1 MTSTRCA
8 EVQFK
13 EARAGILEQK
23 PDRSSIFA
31 YNSNWR
37 EPIACALPPVPNVH
51 AWPDGLHPVFQHITA
66 EGWLRERQ
74 ARVGVLDIDDD
85 LGLLLRYG
93 RDCIG
98 AISVHALEESHVAA
112 PPSLDPATKAAVES
126 LRTIS
131 GVQKKLLLVKTGAGF
146 AAAGPEGPAPYIG
159 KFNNDQIST
168 FVRNEALTLGLAR
181 EFLGEEHVTPATQG
195 NVDGFGHALI
205 VERFDRTRDDQ
216 KLRLEDLAQVLAK
229 PRGPDNSY
237 KYDSSFEEVGGAIEK
252 FSARPEI
259 DLVRF
264 YKLVIVNGLLGNCDA
279 HLKNFSLLE
288 RPEGLRLAPAYD
300 LVNTVVYYAQGY
312 STRFALRIDGRY
324 WQHDQLSDAV
334 FQSLGRNLGLND
346 RVIAGAFNDLRKAIA
361 DVSKRLRATLHA
373 ERELSFITDYEQV
386 VSAAIARILP

>member
-1 MTSTRCA
+1 MR
-8 EVQFK
+8 FK
-13 EARAGILEQK
+13 GVKAGILEQK

-31 YNSNWR
+31 YDPDWR
-37 EPIACALPPVPNVH
+37 EPIACALPSVPNVH
-51 AWPDGLHPVFQHITA
+51 AWPDGVHPVFQHLTA

-98 AISVHALEESHVAA
+98 AISVHALDGPQVAT
-112 PPSLDPATKAAVES
+112 PPRLDPATQAAVGS

-131 GVQKKLLLVKTGAGF
+131 GVQKKLLLVKTEAGF
-146 AAAGPEGPAPYIG
+146 LAAGPDGPAPYIG
-159 KFNNDQIST
+159 KFNNDQIAT
-168 FVRNEALTLGLAR
+168 FVGNEALTLGLAR
-181 EFLGEEHVTPATQG
+181 ELLGEEHVTAATQG

-229 PRGPDNSY
+229 PRGPDNGY
-237 KYDSSFEEVGGAIEK
+237 KYDSSFEEVGSAIGK

-264 YKLVIVNGLLGNCDA
+264 YKLVIANGLLGNCDA

-288 RPEGLRLAPAYD
+288 RPEGLRLSPAYD
-300 LVNTVVYYAQGY
+300 IVNTVVYHSQGY

-324 WQHDQLSDAV
+324 WQHDQLTDAV
-334 FQSLGRNLGLND
+334 FRSLGRNLGLND
-346 RVIAGAFNDLRKAIA
+346 RVIGGAFSDLRKNIA
-361 DVSKRLRATLHA
+361 GISKRLGGALHS
-373 ERELSFITDYEQV
+373 EREPGFISDYEQI
-386 VSAAIARILP
+386 VSSAIGRILP